1 MKVILQGFEPMQQ
14 PAPAHVEAATARP
27 RKSRIRFQP
36 ISIDQRLFH
45 AFTA

>member
-14 PAPAHVEAATARP
+14 PAPVRAETIAARP